1 MRQDIQ
7 QIKNK
12 ELETA
17 DNVSLQSAKIK
28 GIQAPEVEIDD
39 QF

>member
-12 ELETA
+12 ELETSN
-17 DNVSLQSAKIK
+17 DLKLQAAKIR
-28 GIQAPEVEIDD
+28 GVQAPEVEMDD
-39 QF
+39 